1 MIRTLLR
8 TDDRNGHISLTES
21 VDLADLPRLLADP
34 SNLIWVDIR
43 AGVPETEGEWAGKDD
58 TDRIQDLLRNTFK
71 FHPLAVDDAVI
82 ESHVPKVDDWGGY
95 LYIVLHAVVFDPNI
109 EDIDTS
115 ELDIFLGRNYLVT
128 HHDEPIEALERQ
140 WRNVLR
146 DERHTRRGADY
157 LLYELSDNIAAD
169 YLPCMDA
176 MDDVIDHIEDSVFER
191 PEPRVVSKI
200 FKLKTAV
207 LNLRRVL
214 SPQREVLNK
223 LARDDYAVIDPKD
236 RVYFRDIYDHF
247 VRLADLNESLR
258 DMVSGS
264 LDTYL
269 SVAANRTND
278 IVKTLTLVT
287 VLFMPLSFLTG
298 FFGMN
303 FFGGLIEVHA
313 GAPWSHWLFF
323 GLVVISMVAL
333 PVILFWYIRKRG
345 WW

>member
-8 TDDRNGHISLTES
+8 TDDRNGHISMTEA
-21 VDLADLPRLLADP
+21 VQLADLPRLLADK
-34 SNLIWVDIR
+34 SNLIWVDMY
-43 AGVPETEGEWAGKDD
+43 AGLPDEAGASD
-58 TDRIQDLLRNTFK
+58 TARILDVLQNTFK
-71 FHPLAVDDAVI
+71 FHPLAVEDAI
-82 ESHVPKVDDWGGY
+82 TESHVPKIDDWGTY

-115 ELDIFLGRNYLVT
+115 ELDIFLGPNYLVT
-128 HHDEPIEALERQ
+128 HHDENIAALERQ

-146 DERHTRRGADY
+146 DERHTRRGPDY
-157 LLYELSDNIAAD
+157 LLYELSDGVAAD

-176 MDDVIDHIEDSVFER
+176 MDDMIDHIEDQVFER
-191 PEPRVVSKI
+191 PEPHVVAKI
-200 FKLKTAV
+200 FKLKSAV

-223 LARDDYAVIDPKD
+223 LARDDYAVVDARD

-258 DMVSGS
+258 DLVSGA

-287 VLFMPLSFLTG
+287 VLFMPLTFITG

-303 FFGGLIEVHA
+303 FFGGLIEVNPS
-313 GAPWSHWLFF
+313 APVGHWIFF
-323 GLVVISMVAL
+323 GLTMAVMVAF
-333 PVILFWYIRKRG
+333 PVGLFIFIRKRG